1 MNARIERQMTSS
13 DAGAPEGTI
22 SRREL
27 RGILI
32 GAMMAMFL
40 AALDQTIVAP
50 ALPAI
55 ARDLGEFN
63 AISWVVTAYLLASTA
78 ATPIFGKLSDLYG
91 RRRLLLAGLLIF
103 IAGSLGAA
111 LAPDMFLLILARAIQ
126 GIGGGALMSLP
137 NAVVGDVVA
146 PRERGRYQGYFASVY
161 ALSSIAGPVLG
172 GLFTERLSWTMIFW
186 INLPLGLLA
195 IYVSDRALAR
205 LPIRARLH
213 QIDYAGSLLMA
224 AATISFLLALTWG
237 GHRFAWLSLPM
248 ALILLLAAVLS
259 FLFIWRQRVAEEPI
273 LPLALL
279 MNPVIRMTSL
289 IGLVLV
295 MVNVGVSIYVPLF
308 LELARGLT
316 AEVAGLVLIAPMI
329 SVVAGA
335 LIAGQYMRFI
345 GRYKWPPVIG
355 ASLAA
360 VSLWI
365 VGSEIEGLSLI
376 EIVLC
381 LATVGVGL
389 GTGFPTVLVVT
400 QNAVD
405 PHDLGIATASHVFFR
420 SLGGAIGVA
429 LFSAIIL
436 GILRS
441 RLALSGGSAA
451 DLTEILR
458 PGVMTAADLPV
469 AAEAFAAFF
478 RAAAVAALFA
488 AGCFAL
494 LKEIPLRGRPAPGTA
509 PAE

>member
-1 MNARIERQMTSS
+1 MSVSGTGE
-13 DAGAPEGTI
+13 PEGPL
-22 SRREL
+22 SRREI

-50 ALPAI
+50 AMPAI
-55 ARDLGEFN
+55 ARDLGAFN
-63 AISWVVTAYLLASTA
+63 AIAWVVTAYLLASTA

-137 NAVVGDVVA
+137 NAAVGDVVA

-161 ALSSIAGPVLG
+161 ALASIAGPVLG

-195 IYVSDRALAR
+195 IFVSDRALAR
-205 LPIRARLH
+205 LPVRARPH

-224 AATISFLLALTWG
+224 AATVGFLLALTWG
-237 GHRFAWLSLPM
+237 GHRFAWLSLSM
-248 ALILLLAAVLS
+248 ALILLLSAVLA
-259 FLFIWRQRVAEEPI
+259 FLFVWRQRVAEEPI

-279 MNPVIRMTSL
+279 TNPVIRMTSL

-316 AEVAGLVLIAPMI
+316 AEAAGLILIAPMI

-355 ASLAA
+355 ATLAAIALWIIGSGIGDLSLA
-360 VSLWI
+360 
-365 VGSEIEGLSLI
+365 
-376 EIVLC
+376 EIVIC
-381 LATVGVGL
+381 LAVVGVGL
-389 GTGFPTVLVVT
+389 GTGFPTVLVAA

-405 PHDLGIATASHVFFR
+405 PHDLGIATAGHVFFR

-441 RLALSGGSAA
+441 RLALPGGMA

-458 PGVMTAADLPV
+458 PGVLTATEVPV
-469 AAEAFAAFF
+469 AAGAFAAFF
-478 RAAAVAALFA
+478 RAAALAALFA

-494 LKEIPLRGRPAPGTA
+494 LKEVPLRGHPVAGAA